1 VAEVDNRESA
11 AAREI
16 SGAVQALSDLW
27 KILDG
32 SIGSDREGAA
42 CAMAIELLPLIGGR
56 LDSAISALGVGPTG
70 CFEQVLAAKGIVVGA
85 SGSPREKVCH
95 G

>member
-1 VAEVDNRESA
+1 MAEIDNRESA
-11 AAREI
+11 ARGI

-32 SIGSDREGAA
+32 SLGSDREGAV

-70 CFEQVLAAKGIVVGA
+70 CFEQVLAAKGVVVGA
-85 SGSPREKVCH
+85 SGSPREEVCR

>member
-1 VAEVDNRESA
+1 MSEIYDRVSA
-11 AAREI
+11 AGRDI

-32 SIGSDREGAA
+32 SLGSDREGAA
-42 CAMAIELLPLIGGR
+42 CSMAIELLPLIGGR
-56 LDSAISALGVGPTG
+56 LDSAISALGVGPTC

-85 SGSPREKVCH
+85 SSSPREETRR